1 MVKNP
6 HRRAVDLVAFLCES
20 RGMEV
25 VAAAGKRKLLIVED
39 DASLGRSLQRGTRT
53 WFEPVLAHSV
63 KQALELI
70 ESGLDVAGAVVDI
83 GLPDGTGFEVVAAL
97 RKRSEEMPVLI
108 LTGANDPAT
117 INRAHALRAEFVC
130 KPFFAEN
137 LAQFVQRALS
147 GRDAATKDR
156 LAATIAAITR
166 DCHLSARE
174 TQILSLAV
182 EGIPRSHIAEALGV
196 SENTIKTQIRSLLDK
211 IGQDALSDA
220 VWWVRSKAT
229 E

>member
-1 MVKNP
+1 
-6 HRRAVDLVAFLCES
+6 
-20 RGMEV
+20 MEV
-25 VAAAGKRKLLIVED
+25 VATAGKRKLLIVED
-39 DASLGRSLQRGTRT
+39 DPSLGRSLHRGTRT
-53 WFEPVLAHSV
+53 WFDPVLAHSV
-63 KQALELI
+63 RQALELI
-70 ESGLDVAGAVVDI
+70 DAGIDVAGAVIDI
-83 GLPDGTGFEVVAAL
+83 GLPDGNGFDVVAAL
-97 RKRSEEMPVLI
+97 RRRSEEIPVLV
-108 LTGANDPAT
+108 LTGSNDPAT
-117 INRAHALRAEFVC
+117 INRAHSLRAEFVC

-137 LAQFVQRALS
+137 LAQFVQRTLS
-147 GRDAATKDR
+147 GPAPSAKDR
-156 LAATIAAITR
+156 LAATIAGIAR

-220 VWWVRSKAT
+220 VWWVRSKAS

>member
-1 MVKNP
+1 
-6 HRRAVDLVAFLCES
+6 
-20 RGMEV
+20 MEV
-25 VAAAGKRKLLIVED
+25 VATAGKRKLLIVED
-39 DASLGRSLQRGTRT
+39 DPSLGRSLHRGTRT

-63 KQALELI
+63 KQALEII
-70 ESGLDVAGAVVDI
+70 EAGLDVAGAVVDI
-83 GLPDGTGFEVVAAL
+83 GLPDGTGFDVVAAL
-97 RKRSEEMPVLI
+97 RSRHDEVPVLI
-108 LTGANDPAT
+108 LTGSNDPAT

-147 GRDAATKDR
+147 MRPPATQDR
-156 LAATIAAITR
+156 LSTTISAIAR

-220 VWWVRSKAT
+220 VWWVRSKAS